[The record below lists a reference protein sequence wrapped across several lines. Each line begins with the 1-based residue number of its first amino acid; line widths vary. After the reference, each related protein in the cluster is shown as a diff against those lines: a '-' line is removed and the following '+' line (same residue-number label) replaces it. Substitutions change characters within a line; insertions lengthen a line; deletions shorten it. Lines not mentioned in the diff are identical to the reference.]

1 MRSLFIALGFLT
13 SIPVRTSAPHPGDL
27 GRAAIWFPFVGVII
41 GALLVGAQL
50 ILTRFFAPLLAGALI
65 VVVWIALTGGL
76 HLDGL
81 ADCGDGLLSATSRE
95 RRLEI
100 MRDPRLGTFGGTV
113 LIMHLLIKT
122 LAVAAAMAALTAPIA
137 LLLAPALARWLMLFV
152 ARQPAARPG
161 GLGAAFSAGLPK
173 TSWIGAA
180 IIPLLLLVPGAPRSI
195 FAAIAAVLVM
205 LGIIRLA
212 RSRLGGVTGDVLG
225 MTIEVVEVV
234 VLLVFCMQTA

>member
-1 MRSLFIALGFLT
+1 MRSLLFALGFLT
-13 SIPVRTSAPHPGDL
+13 SIPVRTPAPQAGDL
-27 GRAAIWFPFVGVII
+27 GRAAIWFPLVGAII
-41 GALLVGAQL
+41 GVVLVVAQL

-100 MRDPRLGTFGGTV
+100 MRDPRLGTFGGMV

-122 LAVAAAMAALTAPIA
+122 LAVASLTAPIA
-137 LLLAPALARWLMLFV
+137 LLFAPALARWLMLFV
-152 ARQPAARPG
+152 AQQPAARPG

-173 TSWIGAA
+173 ESWIGAA
-180 IIPLLLLVPGAPRSI
+180 IVPLVLIVPSAPRSI
-195 FAAIAAVLVM
+195 YAALAAALATF
-205 LGIIRLA
+205 GIVYLA
-212 RSRLGGVTGDVLG
+212 RSRLGGVTGDVFGL
-225 MTIEVVEVV
+225 TIEVVEVV
-234 VLLVFCMQTA
+234 VLLVFCINTA

>member
-1 MRSLFIALGFLT
+1 MRSLFFALGFLT
-13 SIPVRTSAPHPGDL
+13 SIPVSTPAPQAGDL

-41 GALLVGAQL
+41 GAVLVVAHL
-50 ILTRFFAPLLAGALI
+50 ILARYFAPLLAGALI
-65 VVVWIALTGGL
+65 VVVWIAMTGGL

-100 MRDPRLGTFGGTV
+100 MRDPRLGTFGGMV
-113 LIMHLLIKT
+113 LIMHLVIKT
-122 LAVAAAMAALTAPIA
+122 LAVASLTALIA

-152 ARQPAARPG
+152 AQQPAARPG

-173 TSWIGAA
+173 ESWIGAA
-180 IIPLLLLVPGAPRSI
+180 IIPLVLIVPGAPRSI
-195 FAAIAAVLVM
+195 FAALAAALVTF
-205 LGIIRLA
+205 GIVRLS
-212 RSRLGGVTGDVLG
+212 RSRLGGVTGDVFG

-234 VLLVFCMQTA
+234 VLLVFCINTA

>member
-1 MRSLFIALGFLT
+1 MRSLFVALGFLT
-13 SIPVRTSAPHPGDL
+13 SIPVRTPAPQPGDL
-27 GRAAIWFPFVGVII
+27 GRAAIWFPFVGVVI
-41 GALLVGAQL
+41 GAILVVAQL

-65 VVVWIALTGGL
+65 VVVWIAVTGGL

-81 ADCGDGLLSATSRE
+81 ADCGDGLLAATTRE

-113 LIMHLLIKT
+113 LVMHLLIKT
-122 LAVAAAMAALTAPIA
+122 LAVASLTASIA

-180 IIPLLLLVPGAPRSI
+180 IVPLLLLVPGAPRSI
-195 FAAIAAVLVM
+195 FAAIAAALVT
-205 LGIIRLA
+205 LGIIRLT

-234 VLLVFCMQTA
+234 VLLVFCIQAA

>member
-1 MRSLFIALGFLT
+1 MRSLFFALGFLT
-13 SIPVRTSAPHPGDL
+13 SIPVRTSTPQAGDL

-41 GALLVGAQL
+41 GVVLVVTQL

-100 MRDPRLGTFGGTV
+100 MRDPRLGTFGGMV
-113 LIMHLLIKT
+113 LIMHLVIKT
-122 LAVAAAMAALTAPIA
+122 LAVASLTAPIA

-152 ARQPAARPG
+152 AQQPAARPG

-173 TSWIGAA
+173 ESWIGAA
-180 IIPLLLLVPGAPRSI
+180 IIPLMLIVPGAPRSI
-195 FAAIAAVLVM
+195 FAALAAALVTF
-205 LGIIRLA
+205 GIVRLA
-212 RSRLGGVTGDVLG
+212 RSRLGGVTGDVFG

-234 VLLVFCMQTA
+234 VLLVFCINTA

>member
-1 MRSLFIALGFLT
+1 MRSLFFALGFLT
-13 SIPVRTSAPHPGDL
+13 SIPVRTPAPQPGDL
-27 GRAAIWFPFVGVII
+27 GRAAIWFPFVGIII
-41 GALLVGAQL
+41 GAVLVAAQL
-50 ILTRFFAPLLAGALI
+50 ILARFFVPLLAGALI

-81 ADCGDGLLSATSRE
+81 ADCGDGLLTATTRE

-100 MRDPRLGTFGGTV
+100 MRDPRLGTFGGMV

-122 LAVAAAMAALTAPIA
+122 LAVASLTAPIA

-161 GLGAAFSAGLPK
+161 GLGATFSAGLPK

-180 IIPLLLLVPGAPRSI
+180 IIPLLLIVPGVPRSI
-195 FAAIAAVLVM
+195 FATIAAALVT
-205 LGIIRLA
+205 LGIIRFA
-212 RSRLGGVTGDVLG
+212 QSRLGGITGDVLG
-225 MTIEVVEVV
+225 MTIEVIEVV
-234 VLLVFCMQTA
+234 VLLVFCVQTA